1 MLPAGARISGAFMAT
16 EGISQQN
23 LLYKT
28 KHDCP
33 KQKNGKGLLL
43 FILSPPLGG
52 DGKGEGDFLNID

>member
-1 MLPAGARISGAFMAT
+1 MAT

-33 KQKNGKGLLL
+33 KQENGKGLLF
-43 FILSPPLGG
+43 FIPSPPLGG
-52 DGKGEGDFLNID
+52 EGKGEGVFLNID